1 VWGHGARGKEEEKM
15 AEFDTI
21 IRGGMV
27 VDGTR
32 LPRYRADV
40 GIKDGKVAKLGKLK
54 PHQGAKVIDADGQIV
69 APGFVDL
76 HTHYD
81 AQLFWDPY
89 CTISSW
95 HGVTS
100 VVIGNCGF
108 GFAPVKPEMRDR
120 AMLTM
125 TRTEAI
131 PYASMKA
138 GLPWDWVTY
147 PEFLDS
153 VERHPKGV
161 NMLPFVPMAPVMTWV
176 MGLDEA
182 KSGRMPTEAE
192 TREMCRLINEAMD
205 HGACGWSAQ
214 RFGRNSVQADY
225 DGTPMVT
232 DLMHDETALAL
243 ARVLGER
250 NEGFIQMSYIPD
262 ASKYE
267 GDIQDHTE
275 KHFEELAM
283 AAGRPILYNAIAIND
298 AHPER
303 FRRQLHWIENC
314 AKRGIRVFGQSAT
327 LEVGFVFTFKD
338 WNLWDDMPEWR
349 EVTTGTIEDRLMKL
363 SDPERRPGLR
373 KVDEMT
379 GLITNN
385 VRDIFILECK
395 HPELKKYENMTVG
408 EVAAR
413 EHKHPVD
420 AMLDIACAD
429 GLNTDFYTPPIN
441 VRNDYLKEMVTS
453 PGMAIFGV
461 SDGGAHT
468 KFFSGG
474 RYSTEA
480 IIKMGRDNDILPLE
494 EIHFRLSAHPAMCA
508 GFRNRGTLVE
518 GNWADVVIYDLD
530 RLAIKPMEIVHDF
543 PGGEWR
549 RVQRPEGYSA
559 VMVNGDVIIDHGRET
574 GATPGKLLRR
584 GG

>member
-1 VWGHGARGKEEEKM
+1 M
-15 AEFDTI
+15 AEFDVL

-32 LPRYRADV
+32 MPRYQADV
-40 GIKDGKVAKLGKLK
+40 GIKDGKIARIGKLK
-54 PHQGAKVIDADGQIV
+54 SHQAKKVIDAGGMNV
-69 APGFVDL
+69 VPGFVDL

-100 VVIGNCGF
+100 LVIGNCGF
-108 GFAPVKPEMRDR
+108 GFAPVKPDMRER
-120 AMLTM
+120 SMLTM

-147 PEFLDS
+147 PEFLES

-161 NMLPFVPMAPVMTWV
+161 NMLPFVPMAPVMTWA
-176 MGLDEA
+176 MGLEDA
-182 KSGRMPTEAE
+182 KSGRLPTEAE
-192 TREMCRLINEAMD
+192 TAEMQRIINEAMD
-205 HGACGWSAQ
+205 RGACGWSAQ
-214 RFGRNSVQADY
+214 RFGRNSVQADF

-243 ARVLGER
+243 ASVLGHR
-250 NEGFIQMSYIPD
+250 NEGFIQMSYIPE

-267 GDIQDHTE
+267 GDIQEHTE
-275 KHFEELAM
+275 KHFEELAL
-283 AAGRPILYNAIAIND
+283 ASGRPILYNAIAVND
-298 AHPER
+298 TYPER
-303 FRRQLHWIENC
+303 FRRQMHWIESC
-314 AKRGIRVFGQSAT
+314 ARRGIRVFGQSAT
-327 LEVGFVFTFKD
+327 LEVGFAFTFKD
-338 WNLWDDMPEWR
+338 WNLWDDMPAWR
-349 EVTTGTIEDRLMKL
+349 DVTTGPVEDRLMKL
-363 SDPERRPGLR
+363 SDPQRRPELR
-373 KVDEMT
+373 KVEQT

-385 VRDIFILECK
+385 VGDIFVIECK
-395 HPELKKYENMTVG
+395 EPKLKKYENLKVSEIAKM
-408 EVAAR
+408 EN
-413 EHKHPVD
+413 KHPVD

-429 GLNTDFYTPPIN
+429 GLNTDFYTPPTN
-441 VRNDYLKEMVTS
+441 VRTDYLKEMVTS
-453 PGMAIFGV
+453 EGMAIFGV

-480 IIKMGRDNDILPLE
+480 LIKMGRDNNILSLE
-494 EIHFRLSAHPAMCA
+494 ELHFRLSAHPAMCA
-508 GFRNRGTLVE
+508 GFKNRGTLVE
-518 GNWADVVIYDLD
+518 GNWADVVVYDLN
-530 RLAIKPMEIVHDF
+530 RLAIKPLEIVHDF

-549 RVQRPEGYSA
+549 RVQRADGYHSIL
-559 VMVNGDVIIDHGRET
+559 VNGEVTFEDGNCTD
-574 GATPGKLLRR
+574 ATPGRLLRH

>member
-1 VWGHGARGKEEEKM
+1 M

-21 IRGGMV
+21 IRGGVV

-32 LPRYRADV
+32 MPRYRADV
-40 GIKDGKVAKLGKLK
+40 GIKDGRVAKLGYLK
-54 PHQGAKVIDADGQIV
+54 PHQANKVIDADGQFV

-108 GFAPVKPEMRDR
+108 GFAPVKAEMRDR

-153 VERHPKGV
+153 VERRPKGV
-161 NMLPFVPMAPVMTWV
+161 NMLPFVPMAPIMTWV

-182 KSGRMPTEAE
+182 KSGRMPTETE
-192 TREMCRLINEAMD
+192 TKEMCRLINEAMD

-214 RFGRNSVQADY
+214 RFGKNSVQADY
-225 DGTPMVT
+225 DGSPMVT

-275 KHFEELAM
+275 KHFEELAT

-303 FRRQLHWIENC
+303 FRRQLHWIESC
-314 AKRGIRVFGQSAT
+314 ARRGIRVFGQSAT

-349 EVTTGTIEDRLMKL
+349 EVTTGPIEDRLMKL

-379 GLITNN
+379 GLITND

-395 HPELKKYENMTVG
+395 RADLKKYENLTVG
-408 EVAAR
+408 EVARR
-413 EHKHPVD
+413 ENKHPVD

-480 IIKMGRDNDILPLE
+480 LIKMGRDNDILPLE

-518 GNWADVVIYDLD
+518 GNWADVVIYDLN

-549 RVQRPEGYSA
+549 RVQRAEGYST
-559 VMVNGDVIIDHGRET
+559 VMVNGGVIIENGRET
-574 GATPGKLLRR
+574 GTTPGKLLRQ

>member
-1 VWGHGARGKEEEKM
+1 M
-15 AEFDTI
+15 AEFDAV

-27 VDGTR
+27 IDGTR
-32 LPRYRADV
+32 LPRYQADV
-40 GIKDGKVAKLGKLK
+40 GIKDGKIAEIGKIK
-54 PHQGAKVIDADGQIV
+54 AHRASKVIDAAGLNV

-108 GFAPVKPEMRDR
+108 GFAPVKPDLRDR
-120 AMLTM
+120 SMLTM

-153 VERHPKGV
+153 VDRHPKGI

-182 KSGRMPTEAE
+182 KSGRMPTDAE
-192 TREMCRLINEAMD
+192 TKEMCRLVGEAMD
-205 HGACGWSAQ
+205 RGACGWSAQ

-243 ARVLGER
+243 ANVLGER
-250 NEGFIQMSYIPD
+250 NKGFIQMSYIPD

-267 GDIQDHTE
+267 GDMQDHTE
-275 KHFEELAM
+275 RHYEELAR
-283 AAGRPILYNAIAIND
+283 AAGRPILYNAIAVND

-303 FRRQLHWIENC
+303 FRRQMQWIESC
-314 AKRGIRVFGQSAT
+314 AKRGIRVYGQSAT
-327 LEVGFVFTFKD
+327 LEVGFLFTFKD

-349 EVTTGTIEDRLMKL
+349 EVTTGPVEDKLMKL

-385 VRDIFILECK
+385 VREIFVLECK
-395 HPELKKYENMTVG
+395 ERALKKYENQTIG
-408 EVAAR
+408 EIANAQN
-413 EHKHPVD
+413 KHPVD

-429 GLNTDFYTPPIN
+429 GLNTEFYTPPLN

-480 IIKMGRDNDILPLE
+480 LIKMGRDNDILPLE

-508 GFRNRGTLVE
+508 GFKNRGTLVE
-518 GNWADVVIYDLD
+518 GAWADIITYDLD
-530 RLAIKPMEIVHDF
+530 KLAIKPLEIVHDF

-549 RVQRPEGYSA
+549 RVQRSEGYHTM
-559 VMVNGDVIIDHGRET
+559 MVNGQVTFENNQCT
-574 GATPGKLLRR
+574 GATAGRLLRH

>member
-1 VWGHGARGKEEEKM
+1 M
-15 AEFDTI
+15 AEFDVV

-40 GIKDGKVAKLGKLK
+40 GIKDGKIAKIGYLK
-54 PHQGAKVIDADGQIV
+54 SHQATKVIDAGGQYV
-69 APGFVDL
+69 VPGFVDL

-108 GFAPVKPEMRDR
+108 GFAPVKPELRERSM
-120 AMLTM
+120 MTM

-153 VERHPKGV
+153 IERRAKGV
-161 NMLPFVPMAPVMTWV
+161 NMLPFVPMAPVMVWA

-182 KSGRMPTEAE
+182 KSGRMPTADE
-192 TREMCRLINEAMD
+192 TTAMQRIVHEAMD

-214 RFGRNSVQADY
+214 RLGRNSVQADY

-250 NEGFIQMSYIPD
+250 NEGFVQMTYVPD
-262 ASKYE
+262 AA
-267 GDIQDHTE
+267 GDYVGAMNHSE
-275 KHFEELAM
+275 RHFEELAT
-283 AAGRPILYNAIAIND
+283 AAGRPILYNVVLIND
-298 AHPER
+298 AYPER
-303 FRRQLHWIENC
+303 FREQLRWLKSCNQ
-314 AKRGIRVFGQSAT
+314 RGIRVYGQGLM
-327 LEVGFVFTFKD
+327 LEQSFTFTFKD
-338 WNLWDDMPEWR
+338 WNLWDDSPAWR
-349 EVTTGTIEDRLMKL
+349 DCTVGSIEDRLLKL
-363 SDPERRPGLR
+363 SDPERRPDLR
-373 KVDEMT
+373 AAVQS
-379 GLITNN
+379 GVITNN
-385 VRDIFILECK
+385 IADIFVLECRRSD
-395 HPELKKYENMTVG
+395 LKKYENLKVG
-408 EVAAR
+408 EIAET

-429 GLNTDFYTPPIN
+429 GLNTEFYTPPLN
-441 VRNDYLKEMVTS
+441 VRVDHMSEVIHS
-453 PGMAIFGV
+453 DAMAIFGV

-468 KFFSGG
+468 KFFTGG
-474 RYSTEA
+474 RYPTEML
-480 IIKMGRDNDILPLE
+480 IKFVRENPVVSLE
-494 EIHFRLSAHPAMCA
+494 EAHFRMSAHPAMCA
-508 GFRNRGTLVE
+508 GFKNRGTLVE
-518 GNWADVVIYDLD
+518 GAAADVVVYDLD
-530 RLAIKPMEIVHDF
+530 RLKVLPMEVAHDF

-549 RVQRPEGYSA
+549 RVQRAEGYHT
-559 VMVNGDVIIDHGRET
+559 VMVNGEVAFEDGRCT
-574 GATPGKLLRR
+574 GATSGKLLRH

>member
-1 VWGHGARGKEEEKM
+1 M
-15 AEFDTI
+15 AEFDVI
-21 IRGGMV
+21 IRGGTV
-27 VDGTR
+27 IDGTR
-32 LPRYRADV
+32 LPRYRGDV
-40 GIKDGKVAKLGKLK
+40 GIKDGKIAKLGYLK
-54 PHQGAKVIDADGQIV
+54 NHQAKKVIDAAGQIV

-120 AMLTM
+120 AMMTM

-138 GLPWDWVTY
+138 GMPWDWVTY

-153 VERHPKGV
+153 VDRTPKGV
-161 NMLPFVPMAPVMTWV
+161 NMLPFLPMAPVMAWV
-176 MGLDEA
+176 MGLEEA
-182 KSGRMPTEAE
+182 KSGRLPTAAE
-192 TREMCRLINEAMD
+192 TKAMQQMIHEAMD

-214 RFGRNSVQADY
+214 RFGENSVQADY

-243 ARVLGER
+243 ASVLGER
-250 NEGFIQMSYIPD
+250 NEGFIQMSYIPN
-262 ASKYE
+262 ASQYE
-267 GDIQDHTE
+267 GDAQDHTE
-275 KHFEELAM
+275 KHFEELAI
-283 AAGRPILYNAIAIND
+283 ASGRPILYNAIAIND
-298 AHPER
+298 AFPER
-303 FRRQLHWIENC
+303 FRRQMHWIESC
-314 AKRGIRVFGQSAT
+314 AKRGIRVYGQGAT
-327 LEVGFVFTFKD
+327 LDLGFLFTFKD

-349 EVTTGTIEDRLMKL
+349 EVTVGSIEDRLLKL

-373 KVDEMT
+373 KVDHMT
-379 GLITNN
+379 GLITND
-385 VRDIFILECK
+385 VGAITILECK
-395 HPELKKYENMTVG
+395 RADLKQYENRTVA
-408 EVAAR
+408 EVAKA
-413 EHKHPVD
+413 ENKHPVD
-420 AMLDIACAD
+420 VMLDIACAD
-429 GLNTDFYTPPIN
+429 GLNTEFYTPPLN
-441 VRNDYLKEMVTS
+441 VRNDYMKELVTS
-453 PGMAIFGV
+453 EGMTIFGV

-480 IIKMGRDNDILPLE
+480 LIRMGRESDMLSLE
-494 EIHFRLSAHPAMCA
+494 ELHFRLSAHPAMAA

-518 GNWADVVIYDLD
+518 GAAADVIVYDLNK
-530 RLAIKPMEIVHDF
+530 LAIKPLEIVHDF

-549 RVQRPEGYSA
+549 RVQRAEGYSA
-559 VMVNGDVIIDHGRET
+559 TLVNGEVTFQEGKCTGNTSGR
-574 GATPGKLLRR
+574 LLRS
-584 GG
+584 GV

>member
-1 VWGHGARGKEEEKM
+1 M
-15 AEFDTI
+15 AEFDVLI
-21 IRGGMV
+21 KGGMV
-27 VDGTR
+27 IDGTR
-32 LPRYRADV
+32 LPRYQADV
-40 GIKDGKVAKLGKLK
+40 GILDGKIAKIGNLK
-54 PHQGAKVIDADGQIV
+54 AHRAKKVIDAGGLNV

-108 GFAPVKPEMRDR
+108 GFAPVKPELRDR

-131 PYASMKA
+131 PYASMKS
-138 GLPWDWVTY
+138 GMPWDWVTY
-147 PEFLDS
+147 PEFLNS
-153 VERHPKGV
+153 VERRPKGV

-192 TREMCRLINEAMD
+192 TNEMRRLIHEAMD
-205 HGACGWSAQ
+205 QGACGWSAQ

-232 DLMHDETALAL
+232 DLMADETALAL

-267 GDIQDHTE
+267 GDAQDHTE
-275 KHFEELAM
+275 RHFEELALVS
-283 AAGRPILYNAIAIND
+283 GRPILYNAIAVND
-298 AHPER
+298 TYPER
-303 FRRQLHWIENC
+303 FRRQLHWIESC
-314 AKRGIRVFGQSAT
+314 AKRGIRVYGQSAT
-327 LEVGFVFTFKD
+327 LEIGFAFSFKD
-338 WNLWDDMPEWR
+338 WNLWDDMPAWR
-349 EVTTGTIEDRLMKL
+349 EVTTGAIEDRLIKL
-363 SDPERRPGLR
+363 SDPERRPALR
-373 KVDEMT
+373 EVVQT
-379 GLITNN
+379 GVITNN
-385 VRDIFILECK
+385 VADIFVLECK
-395 HPELKKYENMTVG
+395 RRDLKKYENMKIG
-408 EVAAR
+408 EIAR
-413 EHKHPVD
+413 MEHKHPVD
-420 AMLDIACAD
+420 AMLDLATAD
-429 GLNTDFYTPPIN
+429 GLNTEFYTPPIN
-441 VRNDYLKEMVTS
+441 TRIDHMAELIKS
-453 PGMAIFGV
+453 DGLAIFGV

-468 KFFSGG
+468 KFFTGG
-474 RYSTEA
+474 RYPTEVL
-480 IIKMGRDNDILPLE
+480 IKFVRDNEVMSLE
-494 EIHFRLSAHPAMCA
+494 EAHWRLSAQPAMCA

-518 GNWADVVIYDLD
+518 GAAADVVVYDLS
-530 RLAIKPMEIVHDF
+530 RLKVLPMEIAHDF

-549 RVQRPEGYSA
+549 RVQRAEGYRTI
-559 VMVNGDVIIDHGRET
+559 MVNGEVTFDEEKCT
-574 GATPGKLLRR
+574 GATPGRLLRH

>member
-1 VWGHGARGKEEEKM
+1 M

-21 IRGGMV
+21 IRGGVV

-32 LPRYRADV
+32 MPRYRADV
-40 GIKDGKVAKLGKLK
+40 GIKDGRVAKLGYLK
-54 PHQGAKVIDADGQIV
+54 PHQANKVIDADGQFV

-108 GFAPVKPEMRDR
+108 GFAPVKAEMRDR

-153 VERHPKGV
+153 VERRPKGV
-161 NMLPFVPMAPVMTWV
+161 NMLPFVPMAPIMTWV

-182 KSGRMPTEAE
+182 KSGRMPTETE
-192 TREMCRLINEAMD
+192 TKEMCRLINEAMD

-214 RFGRNSVQADY
+214 RFGKNSVQADY
-225 DGTPMVT
+225 DGSPMVT

-275 KHFEELAM
+275 KHFEELAT

-303 FRRQLHWIENC
+303 FRRQLHWIESC
-314 AKRGIRVFGQSAT
+314 ARRGIRVFGQSAT

-349 EVTTGTIEDRLMKL
+349 EVTTGPIEDRLMKL

-379 GLITNN
+379 GLITND

-395 HPELKKYENMTVG
+395 RADLKKYENLTVG
-408 EVAAR
+408 EVARR
-413 EHKHPVD
+413 ENKHPVD

-480 IIKMGRDNDILPLE
+480 LIKMGRDNDILPLE

-518 GNWADVVIYDLD
+518 GNWADVVIYDLN

-549 RVQRPEGYSA
+549 RVQRAEGYST
-559 VMVNGDVIIDHGRET
+559 VMVNGGVIIENGRET
-574 GATPGKLLRR
+574 GTTPGKLLRR

>member
-1 VWGHGARGKEEEKM
+1 M
-15 AEFDTI
+15 AEFDVV

-40 GIKDGKVAKLGKLK
+40 GIKDGKIAKIGYLK
-54 PHQGAKVIDADGQIV
+54 SHQAKKVVDAGGQYV
-69 APGFVDL
+69 VPGFVDL

-108 GFAPVKPEMRDR
+108 GFAPVKPELRER
-120 AMLTM
+120 AMMTM

-153 VERHPKGV
+153 IDRRVKGV
-161 NMLPFVPMAPVMTWV
+161 NLLPFVPMAPVMVWA
-176 MGLDEA
+176 MGLDDA
-182 KSGRMPTEAE
+182 KSGRMPTAGE
-192 TREMCRLINEAMD
+192 TTAMQRIVHEAMD
-205 HGACGWSAQ
+205 AGACGWSAQ
-214 RFGRNSVQADY
+214 RLGRNSVQSDY

-243 ARVLGER
+243 ASVLGER
-250 NEGFIQMSYIPD
+250 NEGFVQMTYVPD
-262 ASKYE
+262 AA
-267 GDIQDHTE
+267 GDYVGAMNHAE
-275 KHFEELAM
+275 KHFEDLAT
-283 AAGRPILYNAIAIND
+283 AAGRPILYNVVLIND
-298 AHPER
+298 AYPER
-303 FRRQLHWIENC
+303 FREQLRWLESCN
-314 AKRGIRVFGQSAT
+314 KRGIRVYGQGLM
-327 LEVGFVFTFKD
+327 LEQSFTFTFKD
-338 WNLWDDMPEWR
+338 WNLWDDSPAWR
-349 EVTTGTIEDRLMKL
+349 ECTVGAIEDRLLKL
-363 SDPERRPGLR
+363 SDPARRPDLR
-373 KVDEMT
+373 AAVQSGVITNNIADIFVLECRRADLKQYENLKVDEIAQT
-379 GLITNN
+379 
-385 VRDIFILECK
+385 
-395 HPELKKYENMTVG
+395 
-408 EVAAR
+408 

-429 GLNTDFYTPPIN
+429 GLNTEFYTPPLN
-441 VRNDYLKEMVTS
+441 VRVDLMSEVIHS
-453 PGMAIFGV
+453 DAMAIFGV

-468 KFFSGG
+468 KFFTGG
-474 RYSTEA
+474 RYPTEML
-480 IIKMGRDNDILPLE
+480 IKFVRENPVVSLE
-494 EIHFRLSAHPAMCA
+494 EAHFRMSAHPAMCA

-518 GNWADVVIYDLD
+518 GAAADLVVYDLD
-530 RLAIKPMEIVHDF
+530 RLKILPMEIAHDF

-549 RVQRPEGYSA
+549 RVQRAEGYHA
-559 VMVNGDVIIDHGRET
+559 VLVNGEVTFEDGRCT
-574 GATPGKLLRR
+574 GATSGELLRH

>member
-1 VWGHGARGKEEEKM
+1 M
-15 AEFDTI
+15 AEFDVV

-40 GIKDGKVAKLGKLK
+40 GIKDGKIAKIGYLK
-54 PHQGAKVIDADGQIV
+54 SHEATKVIDAGGQFV
-69 APGFVDL
+69 VPGFVDL

-108 GFAPVKPEMRDR
+108 GFAPVKPELRERSM
-120 AMLTM
+120 MTM

-153 VERHPKGV
+153 IDRRAKGV
-161 NMLPFVPMAPVMTWV
+161 NMLPFVPMAPVMVWA

-182 KSGRMPTEAE
+182 KSGRMPTADE
-192 TREMCRLINEAMD
+192 TTAMQRIVHEAMD

-214 RFGRNSVQADY
+214 RLGRNSVQADY

-250 NEGFIQMSYIPD
+250 NEGFVQMTYMPD
-262 ASKYE
+262 AA
-267 GDIQDHTE
+267 GDYVGAMNHSE
-275 KHFEELAM
+275 RHFEELAT
-283 AAGRPILYNAIAIND
+283 AAGRPILYNVVLIND
-298 AHPER
+298 AYPER
-303 FRRQLHWIENC
+303 FREQLRWLKSCNQ
-314 AKRGIRVFGQSAT
+314 RGIRVYGQGLT
-327 LEVGFVFTFKD
+327 LELSFTFTFKD
-338 WNLWDDMPEWR
+338 WNLWDDMPAWR
-349 EVTTGTIEDRLMKL
+349 DCTVGSIEDRLLKL
-363 SDPERRPGLR
+363 SDPERRPDLR
-373 KVDEMT
+373 AAVQS
-379 GLITNN
+379 GVITNN
-385 VRDIFILECK
+385 IADIFVLECRRSD
-395 HPELKKYENMTVG
+395 LKKYENLKVG
-408 EVAAR
+408 EIAEM

-429 GLNTDFYTPPIN
+429 GLNTEFYTPPLN
-441 VRNDYLKEMVTS
+441 VRVDHMSEVIHS
-453 PGMAIFGV
+453 DAMAIFGV

-468 KFFSGG
+468 KFFTGG
-474 RYSTEA
+474 RYPTEML
-480 IIKMGRDNDILPLE
+480 IKFVRENPVLSLE
-494 EIHFRLSAHPAMCA
+494 EAHFRMSAHPAMCA
-508 GFRNRGTLVE
+508 GFKNRGTLVE
-518 GNWADVVIYDLD
+518 GAAADVVVYDLD
-530 RLAIKPMEIVHDF
+530 RLKVLPMEVAHDF

-549 RVQRPEGYSA
+549 RVQRAEGYHT
-559 VMVNGDVIIDHGRET
+559 VMVNGEVAFEDGRCT
-574 GATPGKLLRR
+574 GATSGKLLRH